1 MDEKPLG
8 HTLEMALG
16 LEKLVEVLTLLCI
29 SYVTWTSDLS
39 SLRLSFFTVKWEK
52 YRSNMMPITL

>member
-1 MDEKPLG
+1 MDEQPLG

-29 SYVTWTSDLS
+29 SYVT
-39 SLRLSFFTVKWEK
+39 
-52 YRSNMMPITL
+52 